1 MRNIKSKRVI
11 ILEIVSSIIL
21 VFLFLGL
28 GYWLG
33 YINIQKNVQTSNN
46 DDNYIKRGINLEK
59 RYEKYVNYF
68 AAKHVISHRGSGAN
82 DEIEHT
88 FAAYDQAINSGSHYI
103 EQDLVSSK
111 EGTLWVS
118 HDPSA
123 RRIFHYD
130 QLFKDMSDSE
140 IEKLKTSNNEHCHKL
155 SDVFNHYKNNN
166 KINFVVEVRTKWD
179 YNQIPTLVNT
189 IHECKI
195 PTSRLIIQCWT
206 KEDAARIKDFLPKV
220 NTLFLCGD
228 YLSFDEATKDSNI
241 DIVAPEEH
249 LAYPQNIKFA
259 HKHNKKFCTWTIDSS
274 TQIKQAIK
282 NGVDYY
288 FTNYS
293 AKAINYEKK
302 YRCPSFKSFLK
313 RTHYKL

>member
-1 MRNIKSKRVI
+1 MKNIKSKGVI
-11 ILEIVSSIIL
+11 IFSIIL
-21 VFLFLGL
+21 ALFSLGL
-28 GYWLG
+28 GYWIG
-33 YINIQKNVQTSNN
+33 YTNTPKVAQANN
-46 DDNYIKRGINLEK
+46 NNDNYIKKGINLEK
-59 RYEKYVNYF
+59 RYQNYINYF

-82 DEIEHT
+82 DEVEHT
-88 FAAYDQAINSGSHYI
+88 FAAYNQAIDSGSHYI

-123 RRIFHYD
+123 RRIFHCN
-130 QLFKDMSDSE
+130 QLFRDMTDSE
-140 IEKLKTSNNEHCHKL
+140 IEELKTSNNEHCHRL
-155 SDVFNHYKNNN
+155 SEVFNHYK
-166 KINFVVEVRTKWD
+166 KDKDVNFVVEVRTKWD
-179 YNQIPTLVNT
+179 FNQIPTLVKT
-189 IHECKI
+189 IHKCKI
-195 PTSRLIIQCWT
+195 PVYRLIIQCWT
-206 KEDAARIKDFLPKV
+206 KEDAARIKSALPQVK
-220 NTLFLCGD
+220 TLFLCGD
-228 YLSFDEATKDSNI
+228 YPDFEEATKDSNI

-293 AKAINYEKK
+293 AKAIDYEKI
-302 YRCPSFKSFLK
+302 YRCPSFKTFLK
-313 RTHYKL
+313 RNHYKL